1 MRALMQFRQVVD
13 QMCLEMGWTSEL
25 GQAFTNDEAGVF
37 AAVQRLREQAQ
48 DVGNLQS
55 SAQMKVEE
63 TTQDGQEAIVI
74 SPPSPEVVY
83 VPTYDPVAAYA
94 PPPATAAAPLAA
106 PAPTTTTT
114 TTTETTTEDE
124 GHSTGS
130 MVATGLLS
138 FGAGLVVANIFD
150 DDDDDYYGHDYY
162 YPNYHGGYMPPPPP
176 YAYRPVYGNGSYP
189 NNNYNRPQQYNKV
202 LSDNNVV
209 VVNNPGNRN
218 DNYWKG
224 YDNKPSK
231 YARTNSV
238 KSPISSA
245 KPNRPELSQLNTQAK
260 APRASTSQVPR
271 STGAKPDWK
280 GQSGYAGANP
290 EARAKAK
297 LPPPSKT
304 AAAKSANNAATARAK
319 VAEQSGGRNPAA
331 GASNVDRGRSS
342 TPRPASGRPENLS
355 KPASKPNMP
364 RPESRPANVSK
375 PASMPA
381 RPRPADHS
389 APKRPTA
396 VSGSQ
401 KGSADR
407 AASQRGKQ
415 SMPQGARSK
424 GGGGHQ
430 KRR

>member
-1 MRALMQFRQVVD
+1 MPT
-13 QMCLEMGWTSEL
+13 GPST
-25 GQAFTNDEAGVF
+25 GT
-37 AAVQRLREQAQ
+37 
-48 DVGNLQS
+48 
-55 SAQMKVEE
+55 
-63 TTQDGQEAIVI
+63 VI
-74 SPPSPEVVY
+74 TPI
-83 VPTYDPVAAYA
+83 
-94 PPPATAAAPLAA
+94 
-106 PAPTTTTT
+106 TTTT
-114 TTTETTTEDE
+114 
-124 GHSTGS
+124 
-130 MVATGLLS
+130 V
-138 FGAGLVVANIFD
+138 
-150 DDDDDYYGHDYY
+150 
-162 YPNYHGGYMPPPPP
+162 
-176 YAYRPVYGNGSYP
+176 
-189 NNNYNRPQQYNKV
+189 PQQYNKV

-218 DNYWKG
+218 DYWKG

-238 KSPISSA
+238 KSPITTA

-304 AAAKSANNAATARAK
+304 AAAKTANNAATARAK
-319 VAEQSGGRNPAA
+319 VGEQSGGRNPAA

-342 TPRPASGRPENLS
+342 TPKPAARPAEPAETGLPAEFAEAGIQARQRVEAGVHALTPEPCRPS
-355 KPASKPNMP
+355 
-364 RPESRPANVSK
+364 
-375 PASMPA
+375 
-381 RPRPADHS
+381 S

-396 VSGSQ
+396 VSGSH
-401 KGSADR
+401 KGGADR

-424 GGGGHQ
+424 GGGGNQ